1 MQRDFQNCISV
12 PLKSENFVFCRME
25 KHFRLKLQLYLNLKQ
40 VRLGL
45 NSHIVQDSH
54 QQVKLHIITGVIRG
68 A

>member
-1 MQRDFQNCISV
+1 MQRDFQNCINQKI
-12 PLKSENFVFCRME
+12 LYFVFCRME

>member
-1 MQRDFQNCISV
+1 
-12 PLKSENFVFCRME
+12 ME

-45 NSHIVQDSH
+45 DSHIVQDSH